1 MSLSLQALL
10 VRAEMPTFACKP
22 YKRYFVMKLR
32 IFLLGLSLFL
42 LGATVVPALAQQDII
57 LPPEHMRTTAYQ
69 QLMSTGKSQYNKKQ
83 YKSALSTFKQAL
95 KKFPNKKSEIQP
107 WINKCNARLEEAA
120 QRERERQESARQT
133 QAAAEQRAR
142 EAAEQQAREEA
153 EQRAREEAARRERE
167 EAERRQ
173 QILNRLIANM
183 VYVEGG
189 TFTMGATK
197 EQGRDVYH
205 WEKPKH
211 KVTLSGFYICKYEVT
226 QAEWKAVMGTN
237 PSSDIGDDLPVE
249 NVSWDDCQ
257 AFIRKLN
264 DLTGKNFRL
273 PTEAQ
278 WEYAARGGNK
288 SQGYKYSG
296 SNNIDDV
303 AWYCENSHATIHP
316 VGMKRANE
324 LGLHDMSGNVREWCQ
339 DYWGSYRREAQT
351 NPAGPSTSTVKVL
364 LGGGRYYMTTN
375 RVYRGGACRYL
386 AECCRVSYRSG
397 TEPSKYYNRE
407 YIGLRLALY

>member
-1 MSLSLQALL
+1 M
-10 VRAEMPTFACKP
+10 R
-22 YKRYFVMKLR
+22 LR
-32 IFLLGLSLFL
+32 ILLLTLSFFL
-42 LGATVVPALAQQDII
+42 LGAAAAPVVAQSVISGPKLKPKPKPKPRPAKPRPAKVDAFKQMMDKGKDQYSKKDYKAALATFQ
-57 LPPEHMRTTAYQ
+57 A
-69 QLMSTGKSQYNKKQ
+69 
-83 YKSALSTFKQAL
+83 ALA
-95 KKFPNKKSEIQP
+95 KFPAKKSEVQP
-107 WINKCNARLEEAA
+107 WINNCNMRLEEM
-120 QRERERQESARQT
+120 
-133 QAAAEQRAR
+133 
-142 EAAEQQAREEA
+142 
-153 EQRAREEAARRERE
+153 AREEAARRERE
-167 EAERRQ
+167 RLEAEQRAREEEENRQ
-173 QILNRLIANM
+173 QIINRLIANM

-237 PSSDIGDDLPVE
+237 PSSDIGDDLPVD

-339 DYWGSYRREAQT
+339 DYYGSYRREAQT

-364 LGGGRYYMTTN
+364 LGGGRYYMTTH

-386 AECCRVSYRSG
+386 AECCRVSYRSS
-397 TEPSKYYNRE
+397 TEPSKRYDRE
-407 YIGLRLALY
+407 YLGLRLAL